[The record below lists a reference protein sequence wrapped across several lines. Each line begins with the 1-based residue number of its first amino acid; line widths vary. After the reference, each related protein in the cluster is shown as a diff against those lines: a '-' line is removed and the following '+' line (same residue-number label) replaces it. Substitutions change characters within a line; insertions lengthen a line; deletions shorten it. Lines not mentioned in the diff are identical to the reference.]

1 MIGGLPQLRRAADRT
16 GASGMRSIRPFRAT
30 NRLFANSAR
39 SRLDVMRESVARG
52 AVLNQHRPEKTSSHG
67 ESRFMTDIIRS
78 EAVQSLLDRASGLD
92 QGGGNSRLK
101 AITRDL
107 LQAIMVIIET
117 HDISESEFWR
127 AVKFLQDG
135 AGEFGLIAPGVGLE
149 HFLDLH
155 MDAKDAAAGRTRGTP
170 RTIEGPLYVEG
181 APLVEGDVNLT
192 SDPDDTDTLS
202 MTGFVRG
209 PDGEPVAG
217 AILHVWHAN
226 SQGFYS
232 HFDPTREQTPFN
244 NRRRIKLGDDGGYAF
259 HSKMPRGYSCPPGGA
274 CEVLMHALGR
284 KGDRPAHVHFF
295 VEAPGYRTL
304 TTQINFGDDPL
315 AETDFA
321 FGTREGLLPIPNRQ
335 GDRVHVS
342 FDFVLQKSRTEED
355 EAFSNRPRL
364 RVA

>member
-1 MIGGLPQLRRAADRT
+1 
-16 GASGMRSIRPFRAT
+16 
-30 NRLFANSAR
+30 
-39 SRLDVMRESVARG
+39 
-52 AVLNQHRPEKTSSHG
+52 
-67 ESRFMTDIIRS
+67 MTDIIRS

-92 QGGGNSRLK
+92 QGGGNPRLK

-107 LQAIMVIIET
+107 LQAIMVIIEK
-117 HDISESEFWR
+117 HDISESEFWQ

-155 MDAKDAAAGRTRGTP
+155 MDAKDAAAGRTGGTP

-244 NRRRIKLGDDGGYAF
+244 NRRRIKLGHDGSYAF

-274 CEVLMHALGR
+274 CETLMHALGR

-342 FDFVLQKSRTEED
+342 FDFVLQKALAEED
-355 EAFSNRPRL
+355 EAFSDRPRL